1 MPAKPIVH
9 MELHTGD
16 LSGASAYYAE
26 LCGWCPQLVET
37 GPGSYLALRL
47 GNGFGGGIVE
57 CETARP
63 LWLPYVEVP
72 EIGAATRR
80 AGELG
85 ASVLLA
91 PREGPLG
98 WRSVVATQS
107 GGEIAFW
114 QPKR

>member
-1 MPAKPIVH
+1 MPANPIVH

-26 LCGWCPQLVET
+26 LCGWSPQRIEA

-63 LWLPYVEVP
+63 LWLPYVEVA

-85 ASVLLA
+85 ASVLLS

-98 WRSVVATQS
+98 WRSVVVTQS